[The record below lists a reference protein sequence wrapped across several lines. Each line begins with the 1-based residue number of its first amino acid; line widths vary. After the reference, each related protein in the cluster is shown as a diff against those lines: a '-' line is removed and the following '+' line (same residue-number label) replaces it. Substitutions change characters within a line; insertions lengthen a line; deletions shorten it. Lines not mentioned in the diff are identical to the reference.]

1 MSTAECAHRE
11 VTCGCAR
18 RQQVAVGKRFGVR
31 PCVPGRQAPY
41 STWLRV
47 KPPLADSNRR
57 SLPCA
62 AKRLPWVCHRLRIG
76 LFEWF

>member
-57 SLPCA
+57 PLLTMRCETAAVGLPPVA
-62 AKRLPWVCHRLRIG
+62 DRPV
-76 LFEWF
+76 